1 MTERR
6 IVHIDMDCFYA
17 QVEMRDNPKLQG
29 KPVIVGGKASHRGVV
44 STASYEAYVNMVF
57 IQQCLC
63 RKHINYVQMG
73 TMLEQDLMYIV
84 KFQVR

>member
-44 STASYEAYVNMVF
+44 STASYEARKYGVHSAM
-57 IQQCLC
+57 LC

>member
-44 STASYEAYVNMVF
+44 STASYEA
-57 IQQCLC
+57 
-63 RKHINYVQMG
+63 RKYGVQMG

>member
-29 KPVIVGGKASHRGVV
+29 KPVIVGGKQVIEESFQPLHMKH
-44 STASYEAYVNMVF
+44 VNMVF